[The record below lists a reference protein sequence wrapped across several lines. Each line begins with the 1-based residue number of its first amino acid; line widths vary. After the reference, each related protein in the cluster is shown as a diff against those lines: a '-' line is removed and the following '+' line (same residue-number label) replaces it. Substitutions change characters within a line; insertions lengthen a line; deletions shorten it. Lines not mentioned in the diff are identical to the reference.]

1 MEKEK
6 NQGWKDSN
14 YRQMDYIIYEDRP
27 STYGQE
33 VKERVSPSYTNF
45 GYEFYY
51 HLMYGN
57 PI

>member
-1 MEKEK
+1 
-6 NQGWKDSN
+6 
-14 YRQMDYIIYEDRP
+14 MDYIIYEDRP